1 LQHVSAGSVAIH
13 LHVWEDGASQKIEPF
28 ADGEVDVDPREP
40 LPLLAWGICAQN
52 EGSQEARFDKVL
64 LGSKLACL
72 QSFLMDELVDL
83 DERVVRR
90 MYML

>member
-1 LQHVSAGSVAIH
+1 
-13 LHVWEDGASQKIEPF
+13 
-28 ADGEVDVDPREP
+28 
-40 LPLLAWGICAQN
+40 LLAWGICAQN